1 MNNCILNK
9 NKNILKKP
17 KTKKN
22 IVFTNP
28 VSIIKENNGGF
39 VTIEIACDTDE
50 YNKGEKYKVHTNLLN
65 KCKKSTWNKII
76 DSWIN
81 KIK

>member
-28 VSIIKENNGGF
+28 VNINKENNGGF

-50 YNKGEKYKVHTNLLN
+50 YNKGEKFKVHTNLLN
-65 KCKKSTWNKII
+65 KCKNQLG
-76 DSWIN
+76 
-81 KIK
+81 IKL